1 MKKQVNRSLVDYI
14 VSNWDDNRNGEEVQ
28 EIIEAIVAEI
38 KQDHREYQRRHGRND
53 EADAF
58 FEGLICDV
66 QSPEFWEKFQF
77 MSSFEFDY

>member
-1 MKKQVNRSLVDYI
+1 MRKRVDSSLVEFI
-14 VSNWDDNRNGEEVQ
+14 LKNWDDNRNGEEVQ

-38 KQDHREYQRRHGRND
+38 KQDHREYLRRHGRND

-66 QSPEFWEKFQF
+66 QSQEFWDKFDF
-77 MSSFEFDY
+77 MSRFEFDY